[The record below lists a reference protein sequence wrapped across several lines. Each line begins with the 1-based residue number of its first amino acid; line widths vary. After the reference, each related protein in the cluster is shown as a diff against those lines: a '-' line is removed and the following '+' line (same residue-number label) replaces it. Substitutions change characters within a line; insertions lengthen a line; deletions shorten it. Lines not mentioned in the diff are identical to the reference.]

1 MSMWSLTYQQSVFK
15 RYHSDKHFSVLLTRW
30 RQKSTGID
38 MKQNYVIV
46 TLCVSQSAG
55 PLDDGIHFLMLSIF
69 NFSLSWSRARY
80 CNKLNSIEMRPNS
93 DSQLMASTLTAIVWP
108 RLTSLIIVIF
118 TIKLGSHRAN
128 LSSRKMRPADWVVVP
143 KCQPSSEDQAHQT
156 DSTTT
161 LQPHQNHATLHFE
174 MYT

>member
-1 MSMWSLTYQQSVFK
+1 
-15 RYHSDKHFSVLLTRW
+15 
-30 RQKSTGID
+30 

-55 PLDDGIHFLMLSIF
+55 PLDDGIHFLMLFIF

-128 LSSRKMRPADWVVVP
+128 LSSRKMRPADWVVVSWRPGAPNRQYNHTTAAP
-143 KCQPSSEDQAHQT
+143 KPR
-156 DSTTT
+156 
-161 LQPHQNHATLHFE
+161 HATFRNVYIGRQWRNFGASWLSPPSCG
-174 MYT
+174 